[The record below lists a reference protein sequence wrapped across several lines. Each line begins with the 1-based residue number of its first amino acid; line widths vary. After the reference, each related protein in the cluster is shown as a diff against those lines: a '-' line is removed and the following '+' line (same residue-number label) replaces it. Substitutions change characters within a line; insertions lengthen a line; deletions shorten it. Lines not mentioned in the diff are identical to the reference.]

1 MGEGYLCYKTIAS
14 QNESFEAQVKIFYFT
29 GKLCSVLKI
38 FKFMY
43 FSPSRDLPS
52 LIRHD
57 EYYTAV
63 MAGNDFFC

>member
-1 MGEGYLCYKTIAS
+1 M
-14 QNESFEAQVKIFYFT
+14 SFEAQVKIFYFT